1 MKSKQLYRVHAN
13 ICQSLTHPT
22 RLEIVDCLR
31 DGEKNV
37 TKLVKELGTP
47 QESVSRHLRMMR
59 STGIVLSRR
68 EGTSVYYRLGSP
80 KIIAAYDLMH
90 RYSQEY
96 LSSTA
101 ALASGENNL
110 NSKLEQLHSEDAG
123 D

>member
-1 MKSKQLYRVHAN
+1 MKSKQLYQVHAN

-37 TKLVKELGTP
+37 TQLVKELGAP
-47 QESVSRHLRMMR
+47 QGSISRHLRMMR

-68 EGTSVYYRLGSP
+68 EGTSIYYRLGSP

-90 RYSQEY
+90 WYSQEY
-96 LSSTA
+96 LSSNA
-101 ALASGENNL
+101 ALTSGENNL
-110 NSKLEQLHSEDAG
+110 NSKLGRLRSENPG

>member
-1 MKSKQLYRVHAN
+1 MKSKQLYHVHAN

-37 TKLVKELGTP
+37 TRLVKEMGVA

-68 EGTSVYYRLGSP
+68 EGTSIYYRLGSP

-96 LSSTA
+96 LSSNAT
-101 ALASGENNL
+101 LVSDENNL
-110 NSKLEQLHSEDAG
+110 NSELEQPRSENPSD
-123 D
+123 